1 MGREK
6 GNYNGKGCF
15 SGGLRW
21 GEREGLA
28 AFLKSVFSGDAAC
41 LRAWFQ
47 IFLRM
52 GRVCYLKKRPQ
63 QALNFL
69 CEPQMQSCFMP
80 GKGVVGS
87 MKYQRLLILTKADNS

>member
-28 AFLKSVFSGDAAC
+28 AFLKSVFSVDAAC
-41 LRAWFQ
+41 LGAGLKFS
-47 IFLRM
+47 LRL
-52 GRVCYLKKRPQ
+52 GWVFYLKKRPQ

-87 MKYQRLLILTKADNS
+87 MKYQRLPILTKADNS

>member
-6 GNYNGKGCF
+6 GNYNGKVCL

-21 GEREGLA
+21 GRGKDWRRFGNWCVQETQPVRKHG
-28 AFLKSVFSGDAAC
+28 FKFAC
-41 LRAWFQ
+41 GWL
-47 IFLRM
+47 I
-52 GRVCYLKKRPQ
+52 CYLKKRPQ

-69 CEPQMQSCFMP
+69 CEPQMQSCFIP

-87 MKYQRLLILTKADNS
+87 MKYQWLPILTKADNS

>member
-1 MGREK
+1 MVREK
-6 GNYNGKGCF
+6 GNYNGKVCL

-21 GEREGLA
+21 GKREGLA
-28 AFLKSVFSGDAAC
+28 AFWKLVFQETQPVRGHGFKFAC
-41 LRAWFQ
+41 GWS
-47 IFLRM
+47 
-52 GRVCYLKKRPQ
+52 VCYLKKRPQ

-87 MKYQRLLILTKADNS
+87 MKYQRSSILTKADNS